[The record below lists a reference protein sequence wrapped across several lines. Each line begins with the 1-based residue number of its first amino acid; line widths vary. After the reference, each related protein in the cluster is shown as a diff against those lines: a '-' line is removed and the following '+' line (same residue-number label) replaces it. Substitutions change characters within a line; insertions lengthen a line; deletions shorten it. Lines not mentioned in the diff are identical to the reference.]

1 MLRRYNIITT
11 DGMPAIACEWDKM
24 IRRAMPRATV
34 LKFAWAKI
42 EQTLYSRLSPQMVIL
57 TQEYPFIGIVG
68 VIAAAVLLQRRCPR
82 SAREHMVPTPAQLK
96 NDKQNM

>member
-1 MLRRYNIITT
+1 MSEKCVLVGQSGGPTA
-11 DGMPAIACEWDKM
+11 AINASL
-24 IRRAMPRATV
+24 A
-34 LKFAWAKI
+34 
-42 EQTLYSRLSPQMVIL
+42 
-57 TQEYPFIGIVG
+57 G